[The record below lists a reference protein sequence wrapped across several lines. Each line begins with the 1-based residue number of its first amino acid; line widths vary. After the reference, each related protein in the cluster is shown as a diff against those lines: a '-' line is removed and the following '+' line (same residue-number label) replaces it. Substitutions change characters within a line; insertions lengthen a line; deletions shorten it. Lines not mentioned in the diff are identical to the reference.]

1 MAVIDRV
8 QMLSD
13 TKLYLP
19 DDNVLS
25 DELLNN
31 IIDSV
36 ILNQIPADDSIFFS
50 EALCKTLRAA
60 ALLNKAKFA
69 VDTANI
75 KREKVGDIEKENYE
89 GASRFAWDD
98 YIDSLADICPY
109 LPGGGFTPS
118 RAIGMRINPG
128 EPFVIDDCPDTDELT
143 L

>member
-8 QMLSD
+8 QLLSD

-19 DDNVLS
+19 DDNALS
-25 DELLNN
+25 DDLLNN

-36 ILNQIPADDSIFFS
+36 ILNQIPADDEIYYS

-69 VDTANI
+69 VDSANI

-89 GASRFAWDD
+89 STSRFAWDD
-98 YIDSLADICPY
+98 YIKSLADICPY
-109 LPGGGFTPS
+109 LPGGGYTPS
-118 RAIGMRINPG
+118 RTIGMKINPSDVL
-128 EPFVIDDCPDTDELT
+128 VIDNCINTDELN